1 MLQTATKKQ
10 LWVEVKDALN
20 DMINESISSAD
31 ADYRHMRLRNW
42 AAYPHLWPANRC
54 LPNPYN
60 WFRAHFLY
68 AIFPADASRWKM
80 LRDPFAVVI
89 ILLSLCPLY
98 AVSVWMFILLFFLI
112 DKRDE
117 HQLVGYILKFKAT
130 QFLTVGLY
138 NIFKFAVIMYD
149 CLDGVYDHEA
159 DDRCIHSSPGHDPNF
174 MYLCGM
180 EPIRIGFVYIAFL
193 MLVCGYAFGGKE
205 EVLALEHVRIDAAD
219 GSLDGHTHTKKLKKN
234 VHLRADQGVDDD
246 EYLEATA
253 SARRCSAAS
262 SAGSLAATR
271 RSTPPRRAAAA
282 SSACNA
288 DSSVAPQGRPFAR
301 SSRQPG

>member
-1 MLQTATKKQ
+1 MKPGLLAHSPPAAHDAHDGFSSAQAMSVRRSAAELLAARARPMSADGLRAPRLHTFSGLRIPAWNADHRVLGPHSIAVVLSLMVRLGHAQSPRAAAPSPEQEAHFDEYKKKRGMSRFGSWAPGKLFDSALQKAVGKALNAVEAMVVIEDPYMPKCFGLRDLATATKKQ

-117 HQLVGYILKFKAT
+117 HQLVGYILKF
-130 QFLTVGLY
+130 
-138 NIFKFAVIMYD
+138 
-149 CLDGVYDHEA
+149 
-159 DDRCIHSSPGHDPNF
+159 RRRSSSPSG
-174 MYLCGM
+174 C
-180 EPIRIGFVYIAFL
+180 
-193 MLVCGYAFGGKE
+193 
-205 EVLALEHVRIDAAD
+205 
-219 GSLDGHTHTKKLKKN
+219 TT
-234 VHLRADQGVDDD
+234 
-246 EYLEATA
+246 
-253 SARRCSAAS
+253 S
-262 SAGSLAATR
+262 S
-271 RSTPPRRAAAA
+271 
-282 SSACNA
+282 SS
-288 DSSVAPQGRPFAR
+288 P
-301 SSRQPG
+301 

>member
-1 MLQTATKKQ
+1 MIIAEPTSSASHSPAVAPSFLAMVRLGHAPSPRAAPSPEQEAHFDEYKKKRGMSRFGSWAPGKLFDSALQKAVGKALNAVEAMVVIEDPYMPKCFGLRDLATATKKQ

-117 HQLVGYILKFKAT
+117 HQLVGYAAQCGAMRRNSA
-130 QFLTVGLY
+130 QFSDAPSVHSGTSSSS
-138 NIFKFAVIMYD
+138 
-149 CLDGVYDHEA
+149 
-159 DDRCIHSSPGHDPNF
+159 RRRSSSPSG
-174 MYLCGM
+174 CTTSSS
-180 EPIRIGFVYIAFL
+180 
-193 MLVCGYAFGGKE
+193 
-205 EVLALEHVRIDAAD
+205 
-219 GSLDGHTHTKKLKKN
+219 SL
-234 VHLRADQGVDDD
+234 
-246 EYLEATA
+246 
-253 SARRCSAAS
+253 
-262 SAGSLAATR
+262 
-271 RSTPPRRAAAA
+271 
-282 SSACNA
+282 
-288 DSSVAPQGRPFAR
+288 
-301 SSRQPG
+301 